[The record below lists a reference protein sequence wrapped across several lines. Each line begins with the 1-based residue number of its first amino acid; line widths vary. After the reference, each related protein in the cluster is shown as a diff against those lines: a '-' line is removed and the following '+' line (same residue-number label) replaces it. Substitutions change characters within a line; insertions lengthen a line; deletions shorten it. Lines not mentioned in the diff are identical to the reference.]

1 MSARRTCLVL
11 GGSGSGK
18 SEFAQRVAA
27 RWGEPVIYLATGK
40 AEGPEMAW
48 RVRKHMA
55 SRPRSWLTVE
65 APRSLVAALDAAPS
79 AALTVL
85 LEDVGSLTANCLP
98 WIEEA
103 DGEQTAPHEAEEA
116 ALVDL
121 LSEINGVLDWCEA
134 NGKHLVVVSSEVGLG
149 FLPSSPVSRLYKDVI
164 GDANQLLSGRVER
177 TFLVVAGLPLDL
189 SASAGQIEASLDLC
203 GPGDP

>member
-1 MSARRTCLVL
+1 MSAQRTCLVL

-27 RWGEPVIYLATGK
+27 RWGEPVIYLATGR

-48 RVRKHMA
+48 RVRKHKA
-55 SRPRSWLTVE
+55 SRPAAWSTVE
-65 APRSLVAALDAAPS
+65 ATRSLAAALDAAS
-79 AALTVL
+79 ADAPTVL

-103 DGEQTAPHEAEEA
+103 GGEQAAPHEAEAA
-116 ALVDL
+116 ALAAL

-134 NGKHLVVVSSEVGLG
+134 SGKHLVVVSSEVGLG
-149 FLPSSPVSRLYKDVI
+149 FLPLSPVSRLYKDVI
-164 GDANQLLSGRVER
+164 GDANQLLAERVQR

-189 SASAGQIEASLDLC
+189 SASAGQIEASLDLD
-203 GPGDP
+203 GPASS